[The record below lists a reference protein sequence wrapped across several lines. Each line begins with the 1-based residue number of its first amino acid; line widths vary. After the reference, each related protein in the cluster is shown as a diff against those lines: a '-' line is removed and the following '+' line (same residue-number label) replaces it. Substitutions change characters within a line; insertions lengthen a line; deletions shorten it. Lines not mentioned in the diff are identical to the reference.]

1 VYLKR
6 LILLLLTV
14 TSISFA
20 GNDVNLNQL
29 VLEAKKTNKHILV
42 FLHITGCNYCL
53 KMEEFTFDDEKVE
66 VAIKKD
72 FIFVDMNVRDEGLVS
87 FDNFKVSKLKFAKE
101 IGYAMYPSCLFFDKN
116 GELVYDEVGYRDEHK
131 FLETLQLV
139 SSKAYNDVE

>member
-1 VYLKR
+1 MYFKR

-20 GNDVNLNQL
+20 SNDINLNQL
-29 VLEAKKTNKHILV
+29 VIEAKKTNKHILV

-66 VAIKKD
+66 ETIKKD
-72 FIFVDMNVRDEGLVS
+72 FIFVDINVRDKGLVS

-101 IGYAMYPSCLFFDKN
+101 IGYAMYPSCLFFDQN
-116 GELVYDEVGYRDEHK
+116 GELVYDEVGYRDEDQ
-131 FLETLQLV
+131 FLRTLQEV
-139 SSKAYNDVE
+139 SSKAYNDID

>member
-1 VYLKR
+1 VYFKR
-6 LILLLLTV
+6 LLLLLLTV

-20 GNDVNLNQL
+20 SNDIDLNQL
-29 VLEAKKTNKHILV
+29 VIEAKKTNKHILV

-66 VAIKKD
+66 EAIKKD
-72 FIFVDMNVRDEGLVS
+72 FLFVDINVRDKGLVS

-116 GELVYDEVGYRDEHK
+116 GELVYDEVGYRDEHQ

>member
-1 VYLKR
+1 MYFKR
-6 LILLLLTV
+6 LIFLLLTV

-20 GNDVNLNQL
+20 SNDIDLNQL
-29 VLEAKKTNKHILV
+29 VIEAKKTNKHILV

-66 VAIKKD
+66 EAIKKD
-72 FIFVDMNVRDEGLVS
+72 FLFVDINVRNEGLVS

-116 GELVYDEVGYRDEHK
+116 GELVYDEVGYRDEHQ

>member
-1 VYLKR
+1 VYFKR

-20 GNDVNLNQL
+20 SNDINLDQL

-53 KMEEFTFDDEKVE
+53 KMKEFTFDDEKVE
-66 VAIKKD
+66 AAIKKD
-72 FIFVDMNVRDEGLVS
+72 FIFVDINVRDEGLVS

-116 GELVYDEVGYRDEHK
+116 GELVYDEVGYRDEHQ